1 MDNFGDIADDSEGTH
16 DCNGVILIHQYN
28 VGFFEE
34 PEPFI
39 TTSLPATD
47 AATTIPSSPA
57 TTIRS
62 LPQPTP
68 PLNQSAILPSSSCSH
83 HSLQTDDQST
93 ATVTST
99 NAGRQWELEQ
109 STKCS
114 KFLEDTCG
122 CKGADG
128 KPCSSL
134 FTEEYYIT
142 FRAQASFLTREQLDL
157 VLLGSVM
164 SAVSDGEVSAGRHKP
179 AKCQRTAVTYMH
191 KGHHV
196 CRSTFNFLYGVGKH
210 HVPAIK
216 KNFREHGLE
225 TRVHGN
231 TRIRPLNTLSWVIVM
246 NTVKFICNYAEQN
259 AILLPGRIPSHKRDG
274 IKLLPSSDS
283 KKVHNGCC
291 EEREDRHI

>member
-1 MDNFGDIADDSEGTH
+1 M
-16 DCNGVILIHQYN
+16 
-28 VGFFEE
+28 
-34 PEPFI
+34 
-39 TTSLPATD
+39 PATD

-57 TTIRS
+57 TTIPS

-68 PLNQSAILPSSSCSH
+68 PLNQSATLLSSS
-83 HSLQTDDQST
+83 HSLQTDDRST

-99 NAGRQWELEQ
+99 NAGQQWELEQ
-109 STKCS
+109 STEVSKCS

-122 CKGADG
+122 CKWADG

-164 SAVSDGEVSAGRHKP
+164 STVSDGEVSAGRHKP
-179 AKCQRTAVTYMH
+179 AKRLRTAVTYMH
-191 KGHHV
+191 KGHHI

-210 HVPAIK
+210 RVPAIK
-216 KNFREHGLE
+216 KNFLEHGLE

-231 TRIRPLNTLSWVIVM
+231 TRIRPHNTLSWVIVM
-246 NTVKFICNYAEQN
+246 NIVKFICNYAEQN
-259 AILLPGRIPSHKRDG
+259 AILLPGRIPSHKRDD

-283 KKVHNGCC
+283 KKVQKLMHTNTIAFLSIKTLNNGHFRLLFC
-291 EEREDRHI
+291 